1 MTALLGCFRDEP
13 APGGHE
19 IFISS
24 VIGARRRLA
33 RNGPGNL
40 VGRCN
45 VPHFWGICTR
55 EMWDR
60 GEHSQGITL
69 SLVVAKNT
77 RNRGDFILGCTYVFR
92 LYGFHPFLQNARLS
106 SGCVQR
112 VEFV

>member
-55 EMWDR
+55 EMWAEANIR
-60 GEHSQGITL
+60 KE
-69 SLVVAKNT
+69 
-77 RNRGDFILGCTYVFR
+77 
-92 LYGFHPFLQNARLS
+92 
-106 SGCVQR
+106 
-112 VEFV
+112 